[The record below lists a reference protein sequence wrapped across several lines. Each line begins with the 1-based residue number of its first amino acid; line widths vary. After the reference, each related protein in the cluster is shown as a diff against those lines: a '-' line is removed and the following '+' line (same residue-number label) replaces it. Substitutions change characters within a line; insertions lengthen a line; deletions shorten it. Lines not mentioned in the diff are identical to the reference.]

1 MPSLWERLK
10 RLITL
15 RARRDRAKEPLRA
28 LEAYQKKLFASMDR
42 LTWQYLKLG
51 EIRQQLRQRG
61 ASLERLAQR
70 YDDQARKHY
79 KLGQIDLAETA
90 LRERLKH
97 EAELR
102 RLHKTIGDL
111 EKQLASLRA
120 HKERLAGQLQLYHL
134 HKEAIELRYRAT
146 QAELEA
152 RELQVGLGGDDLPD
166 LRGTLETAEE
176 EIREIQAE
184 LEALEEMQ
192 EELGEDEL
200 GRHEIDDEEIH
211 RELERWKGE
220 EARRGSRGKG
230 R

>member
-15 RARRDRAKEPLRA
+15 RARRNRAREPLRA
-28 LEAYQKKLFASMDR
+28 LEAYQKKLLGSMDR

-51 EIRQQLRQRG
+51 EIRQQLRRRG

-79 KLGQIDLAETA
+79 KLGQVDLAETA

-97 EAELR
+97 EAELKH
-102 RLHKTIGDL
+102 LHKTIEDL
-111 EKQLASLRA
+111 ERQRESLKA
-120 HKERLAGQLQLYHL
+120 HKERLASRLQLYHL

-152 RELQVGLGGDDLPD
+152 RELQVGLGGEDLPD
-166 LRGTLETAEE
+166 LRGTLATAEE
-176 EIREIQAE
+176 EIRRIQAE

-192 EELGEDEL
+192 EELGEGGP
-200 GRHEIDDEEIH
+200 GRPEIDEEELR

-220 EARRGSRGKG
+220 GEVNRP
-230 R
+230 